1 MEVEK
6 DCSAIPSQ
14 DMHGRTF
21 WRVEK
26 GQYSNINE
34 SHDQI
39 DPAVLG
45 GIPADAH
52 EFPFHV
58 SLQTYKNGQWTHR
71 CGGSIISVDKVLTA
85 AHCVYA
91 SKAKYFLV
99 IAGEHNLQEEDK
111 TEQVVAI
118 KNVTIH
124 PKFSLM

>member
-1 MEVEK
+1 MYY
-6 DCSAIPSQ
+6 AFI
-14 DMHGRTF
+14 GRTF

-26 GQYSNINE
+26 GQYSNITE
-34 SHDQI
+34 SHDQVDLAGI
-39 DPAVLG
+39 G
-45 GIPADAH
+45 GIPADPH
-52 EFPFHV
+52 EFLFHV

-91 SKAKYFLV
+91 SKAKDFLV

-118 KNVTIH
+118 KYVTIH
-124 PKFSLM
+124 PQFSLL